1 MPDTPLIELQ
11 AVSFGYAGNAPILE
25 KVDLT
30 LGVNQR
36 IGLIGANGSGKTTLF
51 HLIMGL
57 VKPTA
62 GTIRFRG
69 RPVST
74 EDEFKGLRREVG
86 LLFQD
91 ADDQL
96 FSPTVLEDIAFGPL
110 NLGASIDEAR
120 RRARHTLDSLGL
132 SHLEQRITHQL
143 SGGEKKLVALATI
156 LVMEPVALLLDEP
169 TNNLDPATRD
179 RLIAILAGLDL
190 AAIIIS
196 HDYDFL
202 AETCRDICIM
212 ADGKVLAGK
221 PSSLHTHYHVHRHGE
236 LPHRH
241 GDA

>member
-1 MPDTPLIELQ
+1 MPETPLIELK
-11 AVSFGYAGNAPILE
+11 AVCFGYADRSPILNQ
-25 KVDLT
+25 VDLT
-30 LGVNQR
+30 LAANQR

-51 HLIMGL
+51 YLIMGL
-57 VKPTA
+57 IKPTA
-62 GTIRFRG
+62 GTILFRG
-69 RPVST
+69 RPTNS

-120 RRARHTLDSLGL
+120 SRALATLDSLGL
-132 SHLEQRITHQL
+132 GHLAQRITHQL

-156 LVMEPVALLLDEP
+156 LVMEPAALLLDEP
-169 TNNLDPATRD
+169 TNNLDPVTRD

-202 AETCRDICIM
+202 AETCRDTSIM
-212 ADGKVLAGK
+212 ADGKVLTGE
-221 PSSLHTHYHVHRHGE
+221 PSSLHTHYHIHRHGE

-241 GDA
+241 GDT